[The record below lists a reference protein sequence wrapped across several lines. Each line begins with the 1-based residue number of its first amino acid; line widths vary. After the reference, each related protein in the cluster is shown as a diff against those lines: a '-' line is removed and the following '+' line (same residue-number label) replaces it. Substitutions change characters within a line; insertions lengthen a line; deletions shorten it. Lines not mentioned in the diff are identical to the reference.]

1 MKKKIISALGIDVI
15 LQWLTLFCS
24 YRELPNAFED
34 INKPI
39 ATGGF
44 PFKAFEYPVP
54 PMGSDWPPSDMWP
67 MFFANLAIWLVVG
80 ILIALI
86 FGKKLENNKVFKT
99 IGISAILLS
108 VIGIFYIM
116 LKFD

>member
-1 MKKKIISALGIDVI
+1 
-15 LQWLTLFCS
+15 
-24 YRELPNAFED
+24 
-34 INKPI
+34 
-39 ATGGF
+39 
-44 PFKAFEYPVP
+44 
-54 PMGSDWPPSDMWP
+54 MGSDWPPSDIWP

-86 FGKKLENNKVFKT
+86 FSKKLENNKVFKT

-116 LKFD
+116 FKFD

>member
-1 MKKKIISALGIDVI
+1 MKKKIISGLGIGII
-15 LQWLTLFCS
+15 LQWISLFFS

-54 PMGSDWPPSDMWP
+54 PMGSDWPPVDMWP
-67 MFFANLAIWLVVG
+67 MFFANLESG
-80 ILIALI
+80 
-86 FGKKLENNKVFKT
+86 
-99 IGISAILLS
+99 SLS
-108 VIGIFYIM
+108 VFSPLSY
-116 LKFD
+116 LAKK

>member
-1 MKKKIISALGIDVI
+1 MKKKNISALGIGVI
-15 LQWLTLFCS
+15 LQWLTLFFS

-44 PFKAFEYPVP
+44 PLKAFEYPVP
-54 PMGSDWPPSDMWP
+54 PMGSDWPPADMWP

-99 IGISAILLS
+99 IVISAILLS
-108 VIGIFYIM
+108 VIGIFYII

>member
-1 MKKKIISALGIDVI
+1 MKNKIISGLKIGII
-15 LQWLTLFCS
+15 LQWLSLFFS
-24 YRELPNAFED
+24 YQKLPNAFED

-44 PFKAFEYPVP
+44 PFKVFEYPVS
-54 PMGSDWPPSDMWP
+54 PMGNNWPPSDMWP

-99 IGISAILLS
+99 ITLSAIILS
-108 VIGIFYIM
+108 IIGILYIM